1 MTAPKIQPPV
11 EENFYQLLEV
21 TNTASLATI
30 RNAYEKKLE
39 ETHIESFASYT
50 LIPEEETEV
59 LLLQFSQAFVTL
71 ANPIAR
77 AKYDDE
83 LHQQT
88 ISAETRTANG
98 KDSLQKVKKIHS
110 PEPKWQEKKGLWE
123 ESWLA
128 KPQKKPEGKA
138 AKNKTETAKSVPKDV
153 AEQSHENK
161 IKTAKSVPKDVAGQT
176 QKERQDYYINLAEK
190 NVQSE
195 ESLEKYYSTLRAH
208 GGKVSFNGAVLQQI
222 RKIKSITLDE
232 LAKITCIR
240 SSYLKAIEDENFN
253 IFTSEIYLKGYL
265 LCYVEAM
272 NLPVEQILEEYI
284 YLYKNSLES
293 KKG

>member
-88 ISAETRTANG
+88 ISAEPRTANE

-110 PEPKWQEKKGLWE
+110 PRPKLQEKKGRW

-128 KPQKKPEGKA
+128 KPQKKTEEKA
-138 AKNKTETAKSVPKDV
+138 ANNKTETAKSVRRDV
-153 AEQSHENK
+153 ADQSHENK

-265 LCYVEAM
+265 LCYIEAM

-284 YLYKNSLES
+284 SLYKNSFET

>member
-59 LLLQFSQAFVTL
+59 LLLQYSQAFVTL

-88 ISAETRTANG
+88 ISAEPRTANE

-110 PEPKWQEKKGLWE
+110 PGPKLQEKKERWG
-123 ESWLA
+123 SWLA
-128 KPQKKPEGKA
+128 KPQKKPEEKA
-138 AKNKTETAKSVPKDV
+138 TKNKTETAKSVPGDV

-176 QKERQDYYINLAEK
+176 QKERQDYYVNLAEK

-195 ESLEKYYSTLRAH
+195 DSLEKYYSTLRAH

-222 RKIKSITLDE
+222 RKIKSISLDE

-253 IFTSEIYLKGYL
+253 TFTSEIYLKGYL

-272 NLPVEQILEEYI
+272 NLPAKQILEEYI
-284 YLYKNSLES
+284 SLYKNSLDP

>member
-88 ISAETRTANG
+88 ISAEPRTANE
-98 KDSLQKVKKIHS
+98 KDSLQKVKKIHL
-110 PEPKWQEKKGLWE
+110 PGPKRQEERGKWE
-123 ESWLA
+123 RWLA
-128 KPQKKPEGKA
+128 KPQKKTKEKA
-138 AKNKTETAKSVPKDV
+138 AKNKIEKG
-153 AEQSHENK
+153 
-161 IKTAKSVPKDVAGQT
+161 KSVPKDVAGQT
-176 QKERQDYYINLAEK
+176 QKERQDYYINLADK
-190 NVQSE
+190 NEQSE
-195 ESLEKYYSTLRAH
+195 DSLEKYYSTLRAH

-284 YLYKNSLES
+284 FLYKNSLES

>member
-1 MTAPKIQPPV
+1 MTAPKIQPQV
-11 EENFYQLLEV
+11 EENYYQLLEV

-88 ISAETRTANG
+88 IPTEKRTTNG

-110 PEPKWQEKKGLWE
+110 SGPKWQEKKGRL

-128 KPQKKPEGKA
+128 KPQKKPEEKA
-138 AKNKTETAKSVPKDV
+138 AKNKIETAKSDPRDV

-284 YLYKNSLES
+284 FLYKNSIES
-293 KKG
+293 NKG

>member
-98 KDSLQKVKKIHS
+98 KDSLQKVKKNHS
-110 PEPKWQEKKGLWE
+110 SGPKWQEKKGRW

-128 KPQKKPEGKA
+128 KPQKKPEEKA

-176 QKERQDYYINLAEK
+176 QKERQDYYISLAEK

-284 YLYKNSLES
+284 SLYKNSLES

>member
-110 PEPKWQEKKGLWE
+110 SRPKWQEKKERW

-128 KPQKKPEGKA
+128 KPQKKPEEKA

-284 YLYKNSLES
+284 SLYKNSLES

>member
-1 MTAPKIQPPV
+1 MTAPKSQPPV

-50 LIPEEETEV
+50 LIPEKETEV
-59 LLLQFSQAFVTL
+59 LLLQYSQAFVTL
-71 ANPIAR
+71 ANPVAR

-88 ISAETRTANG
+88 ISAEPKTAKE
-98 KDSLQKVKKIHS
+98 KDSLQKVKKDQS
-110 PEPKWQEKKGLWE
+110 PETKMQEKKGRW

-128 KPQKKPEGKA
+128 KPQKRTEEKA
-138 AKNKTETAKSVPKDV
+138 TKKKTETAKSVPRDV
-153 AEQSHENK
+153 AEQSHEKK

-176 QKERQDYYINLAEK
+176 QKERQDYYVNLAEK
-190 NVQSE
+190 NIQSE
-195 ESLEKYYSTLRAH
+195 DSLEKYYSTLRAH

-222 RKIKSITLDE
+222 RKIKSISLDE

-253 IFTSEIYLKGYL
+253 TFTSEIYLKGYL

-272 NLPVEQILEEYI
+272 NLPVKQILDEYI
-284 YLYKNSLES
+284 SLYKNSLDT

>member
-88 ISAETRTANG
+88 ISAEKRTANG

-110 PEPKWQEKKGLWE
+110 SGPKWQEKKERW

-284 YLYKNSLES
+284 FLYKNSLES

>member
-88 ISAETRTANG
+88 ISAEPRTANE

-110 PEPKWQEKKGLWE
+110 SGPKWQEKKGQW

-128 KPQKKPEGKA
+128 KPQKKPEEKA

-284 YLYKNSLES
+284 SLYKNSLEF

>member
-88 ISAETRTANG
+88 ISAETRTANE

-110 PEPKWQEKKGLWE
+110 PGPKWQEKKGGW

-128 KPQKKPEGKA
+128 KPQKKPEEKA

-284 YLYKNSLES
+284 SLYKNSLES

>member
-88 ISAETRTANG
+88 ISVETRTTNG

-110 PEPKWQEKKGLWE
+110 SGSKLQEKKGRW

-128 KPQKKPEGKA
+128 KPQKKPEEKA

-161 IKTAKSVPKDVAGQT
+161 IKIAKSVPKDVAGQT

-272 NLPVEQILEEYI
+272 DLPVEQILEEYI
-284 YLYKNSLES
+284 SLYKNSLNT

>member
-110 PEPKWQEKKGLWE
+110 SGPKWQEEKGRW

-128 KPQKKPEGKA
+128 KPQKKPEDKA

-195 ESLEKYYSTLRAH
+195 EILEKYYSTLRAH

-284 YLYKNSLES
+284 SLYKNSFET

>member
-110 PEPKWQEKKGLWE
+110 SGSKLQEKKGRW

-128 KPQKKPEGKA
+128 KPQKKPEEKA

-284 YLYKNSLES
+284 SLYKNSLES

>member
-83 LHQQT
+83 LYQQT

-98 KDSLQKVKKIHS
+98 KDTLQKVKKSHS
-110 PEPKWQEKKGLWE
+110 SEPKLQEKKGRWG
-123 ESWLA
+123 SWLA
-128 KPQKKPEGKA
+128 KPEKKPEEKT

-153 AEQSHENK
+153 AEKSRENK

-190 NVQSE
+190 NVESE
-195 ESLEKYYSTLRAH
+195 EILEKYYSTLRAH

-284 YLYKNSLES
+284 FLYKNSLEP

>member
-11 EENFYQLLEV
+11 EENFYQLLGV

-98 KDSLQKVKKIHS
+98 KDSLQKAKKIHS
-110 PEPKWQEKKGLWE
+110 SGPKLQEKKGRWE
-123 ESWLA
+123 SLPAEPL
-128 KPQKKPEGKA
+128 KKSEEKA
-138 AKNKTETAKSVPKDV
+138 DKNKTETGKSIYRDV
-153 AEQSHENK
+153 ARQSHENK
-161 IKTAKSVPKDVAGQT
+161 IK
-176 QKERQDYYINLAEK
+176 
-190 NVQSE
+190 
-195 ESLEKYYSTLRAH
+195 
-208 GGKVSFNGAVLQQI
+208 
-222 RKIKSITLDE
+222 
-232 LAKITCIR
+232 
-240 SSYLKAIEDENFN
+240 
-253 IFTSEIYLKGYL
+253 
-265 LCYVEAM
+265 
-272 NLPVEQILEEYI
+272 
-284 YLYKNSLES
+284 
-293 KKG
+293 

>member
-110 PEPKWQEKKGLWE
+110 SGPKLQEKKGRW

-128 KPQKKPEGKA
+128 KPQKKPEEKA

-284 YLYKNSLES
+284 SLYKNSLET

>member
-1 MTAPKIQPPV
+1 MTAPKNQPPV

-50 LIPEEETEV
+50 LIPEEDTEI

-98 KDSLQKVKKIHS
+98 KDSLKKVKKAHS
-110 PEPKWQEKKGLWE
+110 SGPKWQEKKGRW

-128 KPQKKPEGKA
+128 KPQKKPDEKA

-153 AEQSHENK
+153 AEQSRENK
-161 IKTAKSVPKDVAGQT
+161 IKTVKSFPKEVAGQT
-176 QKERQDYYINLAEK
+176 QKERQDYYLNLAEK

-195 ESLEKYYSTLRAH
+195 EILEKYYSTLRAH

-222 RKIKSITLDE
+222 RKLKSITLDE

-284 YLYKNSLES
+284 SLYKNSLES

>member
-110 PEPKWQEKKGLWE
+110 SGPKWQEKKGRW

-128 KPQKKPEGKA
+128 KPQKKPEEKA

-153 AEQSHENK
+153 A
-161 IKTAKSVPKDVAGQT
+161 GQT
-176 QKERQDYYINLAEK
+176 QKERQHYYINLAEK

-195 ESLEKYYSTLRAH
+195 ENLEKYYSTLRAH

-284 YLYKNSLES
+284 SLYKNSLDT

>member
-110 PEPKWQEKKGLWE
+110 SGPKLQEKKGRW

-128 KPQKKPEGKA
+128 KPQKKPEEKA
-138 AKNKTETAKSVPKDV
+138 AKKKTEKAKSVPKDV

-272 NLPVEQILEEYI
+272 NLPVELILEEYI
-284 YLYKNSLES
+284 FLYKNSPES

>member
-1 MTAPKIQPPV
+1 MTAKKIQPPV
-11 EENFYQLLEV
+11 EENFYQLLGV

-50 LIPEEETEV
+50 LVPEEETEV

-83 LHQQT
+83 LHQ
-88 ISAETRTANG
+88 ETNSSEPKTEN
-98 KDSLQKVKKIHS
+98 KNESLQKVKKNNS
-110 PEPKWQEKKGLWE
+110 PRENWKGKKDNWG
-123 ESWLA
+123 SWPA
-128 KPQKKPEGKA
+128 KPQKKSEEKA
-138 AKNKTETAKSVPKDV
+138 ANDETETAKSLRKDV
-153 AEQSHENK
+153 AEQSHDNK
-161 IKTAKSVPKDVAGQT
+161 TKTAKSVPKDVAGQT
-176 QKERQDYYINLAEK
+176 QKERQDYYVNLAEK

-195 ESLEKYYSTLRAH
+195 ESLETYYSTLKAH

-265 LCYVEAM
+265 LCYIEAM

-284 YLYKNSLES
+284 SLYKNSLET
-293 KKG
+293 KKD

>member
-88 ISAETRTANG
+88 ISAEKRTANG

-110 PEPKWQEKKGLWE
+110 SGPKRQEKKGRW

-128 KPQKKPEGKA
+128 KPQKKPEEKA

-265 LCYVEAM
+265 LCYIEAM

-284 YLYKNSLES
+284 SLYKNSFES

>member
-83 LHQQT
+83 LYQQE
-88 ISAETRTANG
+88 ISAETRTTNG
-98 KDSLQKVKKIHS
+98 KDSLQKVKKTHS
-110 PEPKWQEKKGLWE
+110 SGPKWQEKKGRWG
-123 ESWLA
+123 SWLA
-128 KPQKKPEGKA
+128 KPQKKHEEKA

>member
-30 RNAYEKKLE
+30 RNAYENKLE

-50 LIPEEETEV
+50 LIPEEETEI

-88 ISAETRTANG
+88 ISTETQTANG
-98 KDSLQKVKKIHS
+98 KDSTQKVKKIRS
-110 PEPKWQEKKGLWE
+110 SGSKWQEKKGHW

-128 KPQKKPEGKA
+128 KPQKKPEEKA

-153 AEQSHENK
+153 AEQSHEKK

-222 RKIKSITLDE
+222 RKIKSISLDE

-240 SSYLKAIEDENFN
+240 SSYLKAIEDESFN

-284 YLYKNSLES
+284 SLYKNSLES

>member
-110 PEPKWQEKKGLWE
+110 SEPKWQEKKGRW

-128 KPQKKPEGKA
+128 KPQKKPEEKA
-138 AKNKTETAKSVPKDV
+138 AKNKTKTAKSVPKDV

-284 YLYKNSLES
+284 SLYKNSLES

>member
-110 PEPKWQEKKGLWE
+110 SGPKWQEKKGQW

-128 KPQKKPEGKA
+128 KPQKKPEEKA

>member
-110 PEPKWQEKKGLWE
+110 SGPKWQEKKGRL

-128 KPQKKPEGKA
+128 KPQKKPEEKA

-284 YLYKNSLES
+284 SLYKNSIES

>member
-83 LHQQT
+83 LHQQK
-88 ISAETRTANG
+88 ISAETRPANG
-98 KDSLQKVKKIHS
+98 KDSLQKAKKIHS
-110 PEPKWQEKKGLWE
+110 SGPKLQEKKGQW

-128 KPQKKPEGKA
+128 KPQKKPEEKA

-153 AEQSHENK
+153 TEQSHENK

-284 YLYKNSLES
+284 YLYKNSLET

>member
-88 ISAETRTANG
+88 ISAEPRTANE
-98 KDSLQKVKKIHS
+98 KDSLQKVKKVRS
-110 PEPKWQEKKGLWE
+110 SGPKRLEKKGRW

-128 KPQKKPEGKA
+128 KPQKKPEEKA
-138 AKNKTETAKSVPKDV
+138 AKNKTETAKSVHKDV
-153 AEQSHENK
+153 AEQSHEKK

-284 YLYKNSLES
+284 SLYKNSLES

>member
-98 KDSLQKVKKIHS
+98 KDSHQKVKKIHS
-110 PEPKWQEKKGLWE
+110 SGPKWQEKKERL

-128 KPQKKPEGKA
+128 KPRKKPEEKA

-153 AEQSHENK
+153 AEKSHENK

-272 NLPVEQILEEYI
+272 NLPVEQILEDYI
-284 YLYKNSLES
+284 SLYKNSLET

>member
-11 EENFYQLLEV
+11 EENFYQLLGV
-21 TNTASLATI
+21 TNTASLAII

-98 KDSLQKVKKIHS
+98 KDTLQKVKKIHS
-110 PEPKWQEKKGLWE
+110 SGPKWQEKKGRW

-128 KPQKKPEGKA
+128 KPQKKPEEKA

-190 NVQSE
+190 NEQSE

-253 IFTSEIYLKGYL
+253 IFTSEIYIKGYL

-284 YLYKNSLES
+284 SLYKNSLES

>member
-110 PEPKWQEKKGLWE
+110 SGPKRQEKKGRW

-128 KPQKKPEGKA
+128 KPQKKPEEKA

-161 IKTAKSVPKDVAGQT
+161 NKTAKSVPKDVAGQT
-176 QKERQDYYINLAEK
+176 QKERQDYYINLTEK

>member
-11 EENFYQLLEV
+11 EENFYQLLGV

-88 ISAETRTANG
+88 ISAEPRTANE
-98 KDSLQKVKKIHS
+98 KDSLQKVKKINS
-110 PEPKWQEKKGLWE
+110 PKPKLQEKKVRWE

-128 KPQKKPEGKA
+128 KPQKKPEEKA

-284 YLYKNSLES
+284 YLYKNSFET

>member
-83 LHQQT
+83 LNQQT
-88 ISAETRTANG
+88 ISAETQPAKG
-98 KDSLQKVKKIHS
+98 KDSLQKVKQIYS
-110 PEPKWQEKKGLWE
+110 PRPKWSEKKGRWG
-123 ESWLA
+123 SWA
-128 KPQKKPEGKA
+128 KARWVVCLGAMAPTVLPQVLEFDSRYCP
-138 AKNKTETAKSVPKDV
+138 
-153 AEQSHENK
+153 QSNPVNS
-161 IKTAKSVPKDVAGQT
+161 IK
-176 QKERQDYYINLAEK
+176 R
-190 NVQSE
+190 
-195 ESLEKYYSTLRAH
+195 
-208 GGKVSFNGAVLQQI
+208 
-222 RKIKSITLDE
+222 
-232 LAKITCIR
+232 
-240 SSYLKAIEDENFN
+240 
-253 IFTSEIYLKGYL
+253 
-265 LCYVEAM
+265 
-272 NLPVEQILEEYI
+272 
-284 YLYKNSLES
+284 
-293 KKG
+293 

>member
-88 ISAETRTANG
+88 IPAEKRTANG

-110 PEPKWQEKKGLWE
+110 SGPKWQKKKGRW

-128 KPQKKPEGKA
+128 KPQKKPEEKA
-138 AKNKTETAKSVPKDV
+138 AKNKNETAKSVPRDIVK
-153 AEQSHENK
+153 QSHENK
-161 IKTAKSVPKDVAGQT
+161 NETAKSVPKDVAGQT

-284 YLYKNSLES
+284 SLYKNSFKS

>member
-21 TNTASLATI
+21 INTASLATI

-88 ISAETRTANG
+88 ISAEKRTANE
-98 KDSLQKVKKIHS
+98 KDSPQKVKRIHS
-110 PEPKWQEKKGLWE
+110 PGPKRQEKKGRW

-128 KPQKKPEGKA
+128 KPQKKPEEKA
-138 AKNKTETAKSVPKDV
+138 AKNKTETAKSVPRDV
-153 AEQSHENK
+153 ADQSHENE
-161 IKTAKSVPKDVAGQT
+161 IKTVKSVPKDVAGQT

-272 NLPVEQILEEYI
+272 NLPVEQILEDYI
-284 YLYKNSLES
+284 SLYKNSFET

>member
-110 PEPKWQEKKGLWE
+110 SRPKLQEKKVRW

-128 KPQKKPEGKA
+128 KPQKKPEEKA
-138 AKNKTETAKSVPKDV
+138 AKKKTETAKSVPKDV
-153 AEQSHENK
+153 AEQSNENK

-195 ESLEKYYSTLRAH
+195 DSLEKYYSTLKAH

-284 YLYKNSLES
+284 YLYKNSFES

>member
-110 PEPKWQEKKGLWE
+110 SGPKWQEKKGLW

-128 KPQKKPEGKA
+128 KPQKKPEEKA

-153 AEQSHENK
+153 TEQSHENK

-284 YLYKNSLES
+284 SLYKNSLES

>member
-11 EENFYQLLEV
+11 EENFYQLLGV
-21 TNTASLATI
+21 TNTASLAII

-39 ETHIESFASYT
+39 ETHIESFASYSLT
-50 LIPEEETEV
+50 PEEETEEI
-59 LLLQFSQAFVTL
+59 LLQFSQAFVTL

-110 PEPKWQEKKGLWE
+110 SGPKWQEKKGQW

-128 KPQKKPEGKA
+128 KPQKKPEEKA

-161 IKTAKSVPKDVAGQT
+161 IKTAKSVPEDVAGQT

-293 KKG
+293 K

>member
-1 MTAPKIQPPV
+1 M
-11 EENFYQLLEV
+11 
-21 TNTASLATI
+21 ATI

-110 PEPKWQEKKGLWE
+110 SGPKWQEKKGRW

-128 KPQKKPEGKA
+128 KPQKKPEEKA

-284 YLYKNSLES
+284 SLYKNSLES